1 MPTNK
6 TRAFGLHLL
15 LAVDVDV
22 RQLLEVG
29 AGNVGDESVELVG
42 KLLYNAKSY
51 ILPDSLGPD
60 SLVEAG
66 VDTDVLGLHLE
77 LGELA
82 DLVDRA
88 RRTSLEGPQHGKVVV
103 TPYA

>member
-42 KLLYNAKSY
+42 
-51 ILPDSLGPD
+51 
-60 SLVEAG
+60 
-66 VDTDVLGLHLE
+66 
-77 LGELA
+77 
-82 DLVDRA
+82 
-88 RRTSLEGPQHGKVVV
+88 
-103 TPYA
+103 